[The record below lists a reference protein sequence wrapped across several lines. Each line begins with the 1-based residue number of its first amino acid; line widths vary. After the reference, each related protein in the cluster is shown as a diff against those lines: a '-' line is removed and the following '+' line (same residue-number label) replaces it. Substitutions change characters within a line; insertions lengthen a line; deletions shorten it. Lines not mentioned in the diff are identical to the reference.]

1 MRCHAPLHDSVQVEK
16 DANRGQRTATIA
28 RHPQA
33 TMTSPASTILL
44 QLYNAYVRSPRI
56 TDRVQL
62 FKCINGE
69 WELTCDYD
77 LNSGYQHLVVHREAP
92 EAREYSS

>member
-1 MRCHAPLHDSVQVEK
+1 MRVG
-16 DANRGQRTATIA
+16 GQRTATVA

-44 QLYNAYVRSPRI
+44 RLYNACVRSPRT
-56 TDRVQL
+56 TDHVQL
-62 FKCINGE
+62 FKCISKK

-77 LNSGYQHLVVHREAP
+77 LNSGQQHLVVHREAP
-92 EAREYSS
+92 EAREHSP